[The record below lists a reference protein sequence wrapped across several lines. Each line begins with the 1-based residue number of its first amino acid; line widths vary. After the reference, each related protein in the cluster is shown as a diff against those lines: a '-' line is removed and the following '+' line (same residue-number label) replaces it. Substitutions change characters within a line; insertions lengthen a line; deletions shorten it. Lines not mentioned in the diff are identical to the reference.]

1 MDRQFDAYFQQRIS
15 ELETSREQRWTEF
28 EQGVANEAVDTA
40 RAMAPL
46 RSDAQ
51 LLLYMLAREFV
62 AAPLRSTGR
71 SSDVD
76 TVALVS
82 GDITT
87 IVQAAAADSDGVTAH
102 AVITALSNQWDNLQT
117 TSLAIWG

>member
-1 MDRQFDAYFQQRIS
+1 MDRQFDAYFQQRLS

-28 EQGVANEAVDTA
+28 EQGVANAAVETA
-40 RAMAPL
+40 RAAAPL

-62 AAPLRSTGR
+62 AAPLRSTER
-71 SSDVD
+71 PLDVD
-76 TVALVS
+76 PVALVFD
-82 GDITT
+82 DITA
-87 IVQAAAADSDGVTAH
+87 IVQAANVDSDGVTAH
-102 AVITALSNQWDNLQT
+102 AVITALSDQWGNLQT